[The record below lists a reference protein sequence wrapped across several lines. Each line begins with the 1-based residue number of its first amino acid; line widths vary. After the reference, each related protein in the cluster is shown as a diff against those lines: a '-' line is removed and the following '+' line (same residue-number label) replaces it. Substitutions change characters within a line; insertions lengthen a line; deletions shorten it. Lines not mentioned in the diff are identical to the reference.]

1 VRAIVED
8 TVVIASADIAA
19 VTLDSTNNI
28 VINGE
33 IISGFRVEDNDANDT
48 LVGAINAVAEETGVV
63 ASLDETNRLVLTA
76 NDGRNIE
83 ITVSGNGTRTGLAAA
98 VGTTVTGGRVT
109 LQSDEQYDLSGNAID
124 KLGDIGGPGA
134 TLFGVNSENSVAT
147 IDVSTREGA
156 NTAIDIVDVA
166 ISQVSTIRGD
176 LGAIQN
182 RLESTINNLQ
192 TSSENLSAAR
202 SRIID
207 ADFAEETAVFSR
219 NQIIQQAGISV
230 LAQANQQPQ
239 VALSLLA

>member
-1 VRAIVED
+1 MSREAK
-8 TVVIASADIAA
+8 SP
-19 VTLDSTNNI
+19 
-28 VINGE
+28 E
-33 IISGFRVEDNDANDT
+33 IP
-48 LVGAINAVAEETGVV
+48 
-63 ASLDETNRLVLTA
+63 
-76 NDGRNIE
+76 
-83 ITVSGNGTRTGLAAA
+83 TVSTA
-98 VGTTVTGGRVT
+98 VEA
-109 LQSDEQYDLSGNAID
+109 L
-124 KLGDIGGPGA
+124 
-134 TLFGVNSENSVAT
+134 
-147 IDVSTREGA
+147 
-156 NTAIDIVDVA
+156 IDIVDVA